1 MAGRTDLWDQTAL
14 AAAKISDVSPTFLSP
29 PEIERLLSI
38 ASPLRRATFVFGRQT
53 VRQHAATAL
62 MCEPAAVPLVVAP
75 DGSLELA
82 DSGLFVSLS
91 HTTDGDM
98 VSAFSG
104 IARVPIGV
112 DLEMRR
118 PRNPDL
124 LTRILNADEL
134 AVPEHMQLSTDD
146 TIVVCW
152 AMKEAVLKARRSGF
166 RCSAREIR
174 LAPTDQSATFQAD
187 VLGEVWEV
195 SFEMERHLVMAVAT
209 RPDER

>member
-1 MAGRTDLWDQTAL
+1 MAGRIDLRDQTSL
-14 AAAKISDVSPTFLSP
+14 AAAKLGDVSPNFLSP
-29 PEIERLLSI
+29 PEIERLHSM
-38 ASPLRRATFVFGRQT
+38 ASPLRRATFAFGRQA
-53 VRQHAATAL
+53 VRQHAARVL

-82 DSGLFVSLS
+82 ESGLFVSLS

-104 IARVPIGV
+104 LARVPIGV

-118 PRNPDL
+118 SRNPDL
-124 LTRILNADEL
+124 LTRILNADEQ
-134 AVPEHMQLSTDD
+134 AIPELLQLSTDD

-174 LAPTDQSATFQAD
+174 LRPAEETAMFQAD
-187 VLGEVWEV
+187 VRGEVWKV
-195 SFEMERHLVMAVAT
+195 SFEIEKDLVMAVAT
-209 RPDER
+209 RPDEL